1 MNDWKAMYQEKRKT
15 PEEVA
20 KLFHAGDICLSNG
33 QITEPIAILHALAD
47 RAEREGLTGI
57 RHYLLLPMRNQ
68 KYMAAGMEAHIRH
81 VSHFVSGFDREAI
94 WEGRSDYLPS
104 HYSQVPVLWKQVL
117 EGPDVFYCTVSPMDR
132 HGYFSCG
139 CRFSCRT
146 I

>member
-94 WEGRSDYLPS
+94 WEGRSDSLPS
-104 HYSQVPVLWKQVL
+104 HYSQVPVLWK
-117 EGPDVFYCTVSPMDR
+117 
-132 HGYFSCG
+132 H
-139 CRFSCRT
+139 
-146 I
+146 

>member
-1 MNDWKAMYQEKRKT
+1 MDRWTKMYQEKRKP

-81 VSHFVSGFDREAI
+81 VSHFVSGFEP
-94 WEGRSDYLPS
+94 GS
-104 HYSQVPVLWKQVL
+104 HLGGAV
-117 EGPDVFYCTVSPMDR
+117 
-132 HGYFSCG
+132 
-139 CRFSCRT
+139 
-146 I
+146 